1 MLDPTQDQQLSPLEP
16 RVIRAV
22 ARRVRIRELW
32 TTLPVARMLGLRD
45 MKVKYKQAALGP
57 LWLLIAPLGMLAAVT
72 IAFSG
77 VTSVQT
83 GGVPYLLFALAGL
96 TVWTCIQLSASLG
109 VLAIVGNASLVRRSP
124 IPRVALVT
132 GSILGNIPPIAIMF
146 SLLLIATVADR
157 GLPTQ
162 AFLLPLLVFWVY
174 LFSLALALTLSALT
188 ARFRDTS
195 SITPLFIQAGIFVTP
210 VGYSLHGSPHNIHTL
225 LTINP
230 VTGLIEAW
238 RWALFAAPNTD
249 WTAVVIAGAW
259 TAVLVAVSWRIF
271 ASQEVHFAD
280 FV

>member
-1 MLDPTQDQQLSPLEP
+1 MAESASNTEWLAPEP
-16 RVIRAV
+16 RIIRPV
-22 ARRVRIRELW
+22 ARRVRVRELW

-57 LWLLIAPLGMLAAVT
+57 LWLIIAPLGMLAAIT

-83 GGVPYLLFALAGL
+83 GGVPYLLFALSGL
-96 TVWTCIQLSASLG
+96 TVWTCVQLSASLG
-109 VLAIVGNASLVRRSP
+109 LLAIVGNAALVRRSP

-132 GSILGNIPPIAIMF
+132 GSMLGNIPPLAMMF
-146 SLLLIATVADR
+146 SLLLISTIAVR
-157 GLPTQ
+157 GLPIQ
-162 AFLLPLLVFWVY
+162 ALLLPLLIVWVY
-174 LFSLALALTLSALT
+174 VFSLSVALILGALT

-210 VGYSLHGSPHNIHTL
+210 VGYSLHGSPRNIHTL
-225 LTINP
+225 LTLNP
-230 VTGLIEAW
+230 VTGMIEAW
-238 RWALFAAPNTD
+238 RWALFAAPSTD
-249 WTAVVIAGAW
+249 WTAIIIAGAW
-259 TAVLVAVSWRIF
+259 TVVLLSVAWRVF